1 MIRNIFQVLYNIV
14 LYAYYLSHKMMLHL
28 QDIMKS
34 LFDVPQ
40 YIVYNKEDNIDEID
54 DDIYMEEDVEDDD
67 EFTPY
72 DGPVSMTP

>member
-1 MIRNIFQVLYNIV
+1 MIRNIFQALYNMV
-14 LYAYYLSHKMMLHL
+14 LYAYYLLHKMMLHI

-40 YIVYNKEDNIDEID
+40 YKIYNEEDRFDEID
-54 DDIYMEEDVEDDD
+54 DDIYTEEDVEDDD

>member
-14 LYAYYLSHKMMLHL
+14 LYAYYLLHKMMLHL

-40 YIVYNKEDNIDEID
+40 YKTYEEDDNIDEID

>member
-14 LYAYYLSHKMMLHL
+14 LYAYYLLHKMILHL
-28 QDIMKS
+28 SDIMKS
-34 LFDVPQ
+34 LFDVPLWNPDQ
-40 YIVYNKEDNIDEID
+40 DEDSIDEID
-54 DDIYMEEDVEDDD
+54 DDCLTEEDVEDDD

>member
-14 LYAYYLSHKMMLHL
+14 LYAYYLLHKMMLQL

-54 DDIYMEEDVEDDD
+54 DDYFNEEDVEDDD

>member
-14 LYAYYLSHKMMLHL
+14 LYAYYLLHKMMLHI
-28 QDIMKS
+28 QDITKS

-40 YIVYNKEDNIDEID
+40 YKTYNEEDSIDEID

>member
-14 LYAYYLSHKMMLHL
+14 LYAYYLLHKMMLHL
-28 QDIMKS
+28 QDITKS

-40 YIVYNKEDNIDEID
+40 YKTYNEEDSIDEID

>member
-14 LYAYYLSHKMMLHL
+14 LYAYYLLHKMILHL

-54 DDIYMEEDVEDDD
+54 DDYFNEEDVEDDD

>member
-14 LYAYYLSHKMMLHL
+14 LYAYYLLHKMMLHI

-40 YIVYNKEDNIDEID
+40 YKTYEEDDNIDEID

>member
-14 LYAYYLSHKMMLHL
+14 LYAYYLLHKMMLHL
-28 QDIMKS
+28 SDIMKS
-34 LFDVPQ
+34 LFDVPLWNPDQ
-40 YIVYNKEDNIDEID
+40 DEDSIDEID
-54 DDIYMEEDVEDDD
+54 DDYFTEEDVEDDD

>member
-14 LYAYYLSHKMMLHL
+14 LYAYYLLHKMMLHL

-40 YIVYNKEDNIDEID
+40 YKTYNEEDSIDEID

>member
-14 LYAYYLSHKMMLHL
+14 LYAYYLLHKMMLHL
-28 QDIMKS
+28 SDITKS

-40 YIVYNKEDNIDEID
+40 YKTYNEEDSFDEID
-54 DDIYMEEDVEDDD
+54 DDIYTEEDVEDDD

>member
-14 LYAYYLSHKMMLHL
+14 LYAYYLLHKMMLHL

-40 YIVYNKEDNIDEID
+40 YKTYNEEDSFDEID

>member
-1 MIRNIFQVLYNIV
+1 
-14 LYAYYLSHKMMLHL
+14 MLHL

-40 YIVYNKEDNIDEID
+40 YKTYEEEDRFDEID
-54 DDIYMEEDVEDDD
+54 DDIYTEEDVEDDD

>member
-14 LYAYYLSHKMMLHL
+14 LYAYYLLHKMMLHL
-28 QDIMKS
+28 SDIGKS

-40 YIVYNKEDNIDEID
+40 YKTYIVEDSFHEID
-54 DDIYMEEDVEDDD
+54 DDIYTEEDVEDDD

>member
-14 LYAYYLSHKMMLHL
+14 LYAYYLLHKMMLHL

-40 YIVYNKEDNIDEID
+40 YKTYEEDDRMDEID

>member
-1 MIRNIFQVLYNIV
+1 MIRNIFQALYNIV
-14 LYAYYLSHKMMLHL
+14 LYAYYLLHKMMLHI
-28 QDIMKS
+28 QDITKS

-40 YIVYNKEDNIDEID
+40 YKTYNEEDSFDEID
-54 DDIYMEEDVEDDD
+54 DDIYTEEDVEDDD

>member
-14 LYAYYLSHKMMLHL
+14 LYAYYLLHKMMLHI

-40 YIVYNKEDNIDEID
+40 YKTYNEEDSIDEID
-54 DDIYMEEDVEDDD
+54 YDIYMEEDVEDDD

>member
-1 MIRNIFQVLYNIV
+1 
-14 LYAYYLSHKMMLHL
+14 MLHI
-28 QDIMKS
+28 QDITKS

-40 YIVYNKEDNIDEID
+40 YKTYNEEDSIDEID

>member
-14 LYAYYLSHKMMLHL
+14 LYAYYLLHKMMLHL

-40 YIVYNKEDNIDEID
+40 YKTYNEEDNIDEID
-54 DDIYMEEDVEDDD
+54 DDYLSEEDVEDDD
-67 EFTPY
+67 EYRPY

>member
-14 LYAYYLSHKMMLHL
+14 LYAYYLLHKMMLHL

-40 YIVYNKEDNIDEID
+40 YKTYNEEDNIDEID
-54 DDIYMEEDVEDDD
+54 DDYFTEEDVEDDD

>member
-14 LYAYYLSHKMMLHL
+14 LYAYYLLHKMMLHL

-40 YIVYNKEDNIDEID
+40 YKTYEEDDRMDEID
-54 DDIYMEEDVEDDD
+54 DDYLSEEDVEDDD
-67 EFTPY
+67 EYRPY

>member
-1 MIRNIFQVLYNIV
+1 
-14 LYAYYLSHKMMLHL
+14 
-28 QDIMKS
+28 MKS

-54 DDIYMEEDVEDDD
+54 DDYFNEEDVEDDD

-72 DGPVSMTP
+72 DGPVSMTPW

>member
-14 LYAYYLSHKMMLHL
+14 LYAYYLLHKMILHL

-54 DDIYMEEDVEDDD
+54 DDYFTEEDVEDDD

>member
-14 LYAYYLSHKMMLHL
+14 LYAYYLLHKMMLHL

-54 DDIYMEEDVEDDD
+54 DDYFNEEDVEDDD

>member
-14 LYAYYLSHKMMLHL
+14 LYAYYLLHKMMLHI
-28 QDIMKS
+28 QDITKS

-40 YIVYNKEDNIDEID
+40 YKTYNEEDSIDEID
-54 DDIYMEEDVEDDD
+54 DDIYTEEDVEDDD

>member
-14 LYAYYLSHKMMLHL
+14 LYAYYLLHKMMLHL

-54 DDIYMEEDVEDDD
+54 DDIFMEEDVEDDD

>member
-1 MIRNIFQVLYNIV
+1 MIRNIFQALYNMV
-14 LYAYYLSHKMMLHL
+14 LYAYYLLHKMMLHI

-40 YIVYNKEDNIDEID
+40 YKTYEEDDRFDEID
-54 DDIYMEEDVEDDD
+54 DDIYTEEDVEDDD

>member
-14 LYAYYLSHKMMLHL
+14 LYAYYLLHKMMLHI

-40 YIVYNKEDNIDEID
+40 YKTYNEEDSIDEID
-54 DDIYMEEDVEDDD
+54 DDIYTEEDVEDDD

>member
-1 MIRNIFQVLYNIV
+1 MIRNIFQVLYNIA
-14 LYAYYLSHKMMLHL
+14 LYAYYLLHKMMLHL

-40 YIVYNKEDNIDEID
+40 YKTYNEEDNIDEID
-54 DDIYMEEDVEDDD
+54 DDYFTEEDVEDDD

>member
-14 LYAYYLSHKMMLHL
+14 LYAYYLLHKMMLHI

-40 YIVYNKEDNIDEID
+40 YKTYNEEDNIDEID
-54 DDIYMEEDVEDDD
+54 DDYFTEEDVEDDD

>member
-14 LYAYYLSHKMMLHL
+14 LYAYYLLHKMMLHL

-54 DDIYMEEDVEDDD
+54 DDYFTEEDVEDDD
-67 EFTPY
+67 EYRPY

>member
-1 MIRNIFQVLYNIV
+1 MIRNIFQALYNIV
-14 LYAYYLSHKMMLHL
+14 LYAYYLLHKMMLHI

-40 YIVYNKEDNIDEID
+40 YKTYNEEDSIDEID

>member
-1 MIRNIFQVLYNIV
+1 MIRNIFQALYNMV
-14 LYAYYLSHKMMLHL
+14 LYAYYLLHKMMLHI

-40 YIVYNKEDNIDEID
+40 YKTYDEEDRFDEID

>member
-14 LYAYYLSHKMMLHL
+14 LYAYYLLHKMMLHL

-40 YIVYNKEDNIDEID
+40 YKTYNEEDRFDEID
-54 DDIYMEEDVEDDD
+54 DDYFTEEDVEDDD

>member
-14 LYAYYLSHKMMLHL
+14 LYAYYLLHKMMLHI

-40 YIVYNKEDNIDEID
+40 YKTYNEEDSIDEID